1 MSHSYRYQN
10 DRYQN
15 TFDQTLI
22 STFMKNIG
30 QKIIDIRKSKGYTQ
44 EELAE
49 RAKLNLRTIQRIENG
64 ENKPSGNTI
73 KLICEALD
81 TSPEKII
88 NYGKKAD
95 LKLLSLMHLSVL
107 TYLVIPIGNIIIPL
121 IFWILKRD
129 KVVDLD
135 DKGIRLLNFQILWT
149 VLTSITFF
157 LALITAT
164 LEISSKPEYGI
175 ISYLLLALFI
185 ALNVLNIALA
195 ILISLR
201 IKGKGKFT
209 SYPNLIKLIR

>member
-1 MSHSYRYQN
+1 
-10 DRYQN
+10 
-15 TFDQTLI
+15 
-22 STFMKNIG
+22 MKNIG

-81 TSPEKII
+81 TSTEKII

-164 LEISSKPEYGI
+164 LEISPKPEYGI

-201 IKGKGKFT
+201 IKGKEKFT